1 MRLTE
6 ISSASR
12 KTIKKLQ
19 KLYFSFII
27 NYSNYIELIELI
39 NRCKL
44 SEDIDLIREATIID
58 DKVIEELLRILKE

>member
-39 NRCKL
+39 NQCKL